1 MDANATTPLL
11 PEVMEAMRPY
21 WMEHFGNASSIHLH
35 GQQARTGVDQARDT
49 MAEFFNCHPAEV
61 VFNSGGTEGDNTA
74 LFGLLHPGDHCI
86 TTSIEHSAI
95 LQAANRMALRG
106 VETTFVAPQPSG
118 LIDPMDILRAI
129 RPQTRLISVMLAN
142 NETGVLQPV
151 EEIGKIANDT
161 GVFFH
166 IDAVQG
172 AGKVKFDVRRI
183 GCHLL
188 SISAHKMH
196 GPKGIGAMFVRRGTP
211 VEPLLVGGSH
221 ERRQRAGTENVAGI
235 VGLGKAAELAMHSLQ
250 DGTIDRLA
258 ALRDRLEAGVLALP
272 GTGVNGANVLGG
284 NISGA
289 PGPASGTG
297 ECDNPLPR
305 TAYNGAALLNGVSPL
320 SAPEGQR
327 ENSPGQAQRSPGRD
341 ASTDL
346 APRGGAAKRSDHS
359 DSCVP
364 RTANTTNIWFD
375 HLEGE
380 ALVIALD
387 LKGVAVSGGSA
398 CHSGATEP
406 SHVLMAMG
414 LNKTRARASL
424 RFSLLKTATDAD
436 VDHVLQV
443 VPQAVERL
451 RALSPVAAGTLG

>member
-1 MDANATTPLL
+1 MRRVYMDANATTPLL

-35 GQQARTGVDQARDT
+35 GQQARTAVDRARET
-49 MAEFFNCHPAEV
+49 VAEFFNCHDAEV

-74 LFGLLHPGDHCI
+74 IFGLLHPGDHFI

-95 LQAANRMALRG
+95 LQAAQRMEKHG

-118 LIDPMDILRAI
+118 LIDPMDILHAI

-151 EEIGKIANDT
+151 EKIGKIAADT

-172 AGKVKFDVRRI
+172 AGKVKFDVRRF

-196 GPKGIGAMFVRRGTP
+196 GPKGVGAMFVRRGTP
-211 VEPLLVGGSH
+211 VESLLVGGSH
-221 ERRQRAGTENVAGI
+221 ERRRRAGTENVAGI
-235 VGLGKAAELAMHSLQ
+235 VGLGKAAQLAMLSLE

-258 ALRDRLEAGVLALP
+258 GLRDRLETELLR
-272 GTGVNGANVLGG
+272 L
-284 NISGA
+284 
-289 PGPASGTG
+289 SGTG
-297 ECDNPLPR
+297 
-305 TAYNGAALLNGVSPL
+305 LNG
-320 SAPEGQR
+320 
-327 ENSPGQAQRSPGRD
+327 
-341 ASTDL
+341 
-346 APRGGAAKRSDHS
+346 GGDG
-359 DSCVP
+359 VP
-364 RTANTTNIWFD
+364 RVANTSNIWFD
-375 HLEGE
+375 QLEGE

-414 LNKTRARASL
+414 LDKTRARASL
-424 RFSLLKTATDAD
+424 RFSLMKTATDAD
-436 VDHVLQV
+436 VDYVLQV
-443 VPQAVERL
+443 VPTAVQHL
-451 RALSPVAAGTLG
+451 RALSPVEAGTLG